1 LIAIDFDFG
10 ESISPEIID
19 AYSEED
25 GEIMAVH
32 HDKYPIYGVQFHP
45 ESIGTNMNENIGKNI
60 FYNFLNMVMENKSKF
75 NS

>member
-1 LIAIDFDFG
+1 
-10 ESISPEIID
+10 
-19 AYSEED
+19 
-25 GEIMAVH
+25 MAVH